1 MDANSGNTNSCGS
14 PFFLFSE
21 NQQQIFKQTSALYV
35 FAYKIE
41 EGI

>member
-1 MDANSGNTNSCGS
+1 MPIVAILTPVEGLS
-14 PFFLFSE
+14 FFSQ

>member
-1 MDANSGNTNSCGS
+1 MPIVAILTPVEVLSFFSQRTNNK
-14 PFFLFSE
+14 F
-21 NQQQIFKQTSALYV
+21 FKQTSALYV

>member
-1 MDANSGNTNSCGS
+1 MDANSTNSCGRS
-14 PFFLFSE
+14 FFLFSE

-35 FAYKIE
+35 FASKIE